1 MVVTDEGINSLGFPA
16 KIEASLKEKGIDC
29 VVWAN
34 AGGECPTPNLLEGAK
49 VAREF
54 GADCTIGIGGGSC
67 MDAAKVISVLANNDP
82 DYVLPNFYKFLSF
95 QEDYANPLLKTIC
108 IPTTAGTGSEST
120 FVAVINNDATGTKVG
135 LPSPPA
141 YGITDPEL
149 PLVLPHV

>member
-54 GADCTIGIGGGSC
+54 GADCTIGI
-67 MDAAKVISVLANNDP
+67 AAAPAWTLQRSSPFWPTTDP

-141 YGITDPEL
+141 YGIIDPEL
-149 PLVLPHV
+149 AVGSPHV

>member
-82 DYVLPNFYKFLSF
+82 DYVLPNFYKFL
-95 QEDYANPLLKTIC
+95 
-108 IPTTAGTGSEST
+108 
-120 FVAVINNDATGTKVG
+120 V
-135 LPSPPA
+135 LPGRLCKPPA
-141 YGITDPEL
+141 ENHL
-149 PLVLPHV
+149 HPHHCWYRL

>member
-1 MVVTDEGINSLGFPA
+1 MWCGPTPA
-16 KIEASLKEKGIDC
+16 ASAPL
-29 VVWAN
+29 
-34 AGGECPTPNLLEGAK
+34 PNLLEGAK

-120 FVAVINNDATGTKVG
+120 FVGCYQQRRYRHQGWSAFSSRLRHHRPRTGRWFSRTYDRMVRLG
-135 LPSPPA
+135 RLRTCCRVP
-141 YGITDPEL
+141 
-149 PLVLPHV
+149 VQHQ